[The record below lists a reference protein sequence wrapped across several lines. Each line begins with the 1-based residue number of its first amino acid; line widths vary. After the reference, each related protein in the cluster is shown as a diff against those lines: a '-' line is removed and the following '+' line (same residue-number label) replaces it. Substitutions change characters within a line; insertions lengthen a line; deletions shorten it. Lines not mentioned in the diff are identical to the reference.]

1 MDKLVLFIFLFY
13 RIAVSW
19 LSHSV
24 SVWSLSQH
32 VCRFSARN
40 GTSITITSLH
50 TAKSSVK
57 RTIFFAHEIV
67 KCMGKNLDIANFR
80 WSIFCQYLWLS
91 LYRGSTVWRL
101 RNACGHVGILL
112 WVKLSVNLL
121 TVITLV
127 MGRKDYCSSL
137 LFNVPATH
145 IAKNP
150 RVQNCQARLV
160 CRTPL
165 SNTIRPHNTYLNSN
179 EWMNE
184 WTKSEWRVVD

>member
-1 MDKLVLFIFLFY
+1 MSTLL
-13 RIAVSW
+13 SW
-19 LSHSV
+19 IVFQSWNGTV
-24 SVWSLSQH
+24 ISLI
-32 VCRFSARN
+32 RN

-50 TAKSSVK
+50 AAKSSVK

-150 RVQNCQARLV
+150 RVQNCLARLV
-160 CRTPL
+160 CRTPKFDHITPTL
-165 SNTIRPHNTYLNSN
+165 IRMN

-184 WTKSEWRVVD
+184 EWMKSRGLEDNRRAPFKNTVLTCEQ

>member
-1 MDKLVLFIFLFY
+1 MSTLL
-13 RIAVSW
+13 SW
-19 LSHSV
+19 IV
-24 SVWSLSQH
+24 FQRWNGTVISLI
-32 VCRFSARN
+32 RN

-50 TAKSSVK
+50 AAKSSVK

-101 RNACGHVGILL
+101 RNACCHVGILL

-150 RVQNCQARLV
+150 RVQNCLARLV
-160 CRTPL
+160 YRTPKFDHITPTL
-165 SNTIRPHNTYLNSN
+165 IRMN

-184 WTKSEWRVVD
+184 EWMKSRGSEDNRRAPFKNTVLTCEQ